1 MADIGHSLFI
11 KYGLKQRP
19 TQQQI
24 NAWVSIVETLIL
36 TGIEKERAGDQAA
49 SIIFPDYKSCIYLS
63 QADTIMTL
71 LNAAKRK

>member
-11 KYGLKQRP
+11 KYGLKQHP

-24 NAWVSIVETLIL
+24 DAWVSLVETLIL
-36 TGIEKERAGDQAA
+36 AGIEKERAGDQAA
-49 SIIFPDYKSCIYLS
+49 AKIFPDYNTCVYAS

-71 LNAAKRK
+71 LDAAKRK